1 MAQSKSGPTDIQRRT
16 ERRQLEEITKLEG
29 IEAKKTAAAGRRTRG
44 RASLISGSE
53 RGIVEGSNFAELNRL
68 NRPIAEA
75 KAKRVEAERSS
86 LLSQKEYEAAAP
98 ERSAAAKR
106 KKDFQTRDK
115 ARDVLNPGLA
125 GTASFLG
132 VKF

>member
-16 ERRQLEEITKLEG
+16 ERRQQAELTKLQG
-29 IEAKKTAAAGRRTRG
+29 IETKKTAAAARRTRG

-53 RGIVEGSNFAELNRL
+53 RGIVEGDNFQELNRL

-75 KAKRVEAERSS
+75 KASRLERERTS
-86 LLSQKEYEAAAP
+86 LLQEQEWAASAP
-98 ERSAAAKR
+98 ERAESAKR
-106 KKDFQTRDK
+106 KKEFETRDK
-115 ARDVLNPGLA
+115 ARDILNPGLA
-125 GTASFLG
+125 GTAKFLG